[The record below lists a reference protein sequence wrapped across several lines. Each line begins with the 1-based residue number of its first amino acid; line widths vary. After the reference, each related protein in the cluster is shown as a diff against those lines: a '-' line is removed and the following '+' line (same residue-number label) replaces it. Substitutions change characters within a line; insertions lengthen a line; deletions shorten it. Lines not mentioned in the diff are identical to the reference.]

1 MLTEQRNTSDCDQQR
16 LVPDSGSLPSALQ
29 LKSLWDSRGDEDAQF
44 FYVVLHH
51 VHGVV
56 GAGMKKSPDSKSV
69 WGELLLWD
77 RVGRARERLS
87 DLEAFE

>member
-1 MLTEQRNTSDCDQQR
+1 M
-16 LVPDSGSLPSALQ
+16 PDSVSLPSALQ
-29 LKSLWDSRGDEDAQF
+29 LKSLWDSRGDEEAQF
-44 FYVVLHH
+44 FHVVLPR

-56 GAGMKKSPDSKSV
+56 GAEMKRPPDSKSV

-77 RVGRARERLS
+77 GAARARARLS

>member
-1 MLTEQRNTSDCDQQR
+1 MLTDQRNTSDCDQQH
-16 LVPDSGSLPSALQ
+16 LVPVSSFSLAAV
-29 LKSLWDSRGDEDAQF
+29 KSLWDSQGDKEAQS

-56 GAGMKKSPDSKSV
+56 GAGMKRPTDSKSV

-77 RVGRARERLS
+77 RVGRARERPS